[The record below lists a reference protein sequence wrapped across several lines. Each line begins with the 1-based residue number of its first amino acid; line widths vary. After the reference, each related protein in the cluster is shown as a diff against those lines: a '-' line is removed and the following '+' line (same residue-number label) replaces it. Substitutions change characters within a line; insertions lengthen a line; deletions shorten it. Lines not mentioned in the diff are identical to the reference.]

1 MANTNDKIW
10 DRTFKTLF
18 QETPGLFL
26 PLIEEVF
33 HVEYKKEE
41 IVPLDHSLYNGDG
54 DLVEAYN
61 VFFAKGITY
70 HFEF

>member
-18 QETPGLFL
+18 QKTPGLFL

-33 HVEYKKEE
+33 HVECKKEE

-54 DLVEAYN
+54 DIVEVDN
-61 VFFAKGITY
+61 VFFCKGY
-70 HFEF
+70 HLSF